1 MGISSLGAGSS
12 ILTQDVLDQLRAADE
27 TAKIAPLTTKITAE
41 NAKKNEWDVI
51 DANMTNL
58 IDSVTAITS
67 IDLFD
72 ERSVTTTGT
81 SVEVSASAGSD
92 IQEFTLNVANLA
104 TKQIEES
111 GSFASENDLVGGGS
125 AGQINLNI
133 DGQDFTIDYTDTT
146 TLKQLKDL
154 INQQAGDAV
163 DATIL
168 NVGTGDARLV
178 ISSANTGSTQDITI
192 TDVTGTIDSRLK
204 AYDVATNPTGMQVLQ
219 PGIDAQFTFNNG
231 STITR
236 SSNEITDLI
245 TGYTITLKEAGET
258 SVSVAQNTDTII
270 EKLNSFVSKYNDT
283 MTELSKVTKTS
294 TDATE
299 RGIFSNDSII
309 KGLQST
315 VRSMIESV
323 GGGVG
328 SLIDYGFDIDK
339 DGVMT
344 FNQDTFLTALN
355 DNPDNVQAFFN
366 GGDFTNA
373 DTSVTTVTGAFNEIA
388 TIIQSYTDYNAIL
401 DTFKTN
407 LTDNISTLEARKIT
421 EIERLDSKYEIMK
434 KKFTAYD
441 AMISKFN
448 SISSMFA
455 DMVSAQNSS
464 SN

>member
-27 TAKIAPLTTKITAE
+27 TAKIAPLTTKINNE
-41 NAKKNEWDVI
+41 NTKKDELEVL

-58 IDSVTAITS
+58 IDSITAITS
-67 IDLFD
+67 VDLFD

-81 SVEVSASAGSD
+81 SVEVSAAAGSD
-92 IQEFTLNVANLA
+92 IQDFTLNVTNLA

-111 GSFASENDLVGGGS
+111 GSFTSENDLVGGGTG
-125 AGQINLNI
+125 GQINLNI
-133 DGQDFTIDYTDTT
+133 DGQDFAIDYTDTT
-146 TLKQLKDL
+146 TLGQLKDL
-154 INQQAGDAV
+154 INQVAGDAV

-192 TDVTGTIDSRLK
+192 TDVSGTIDSKL
-204 AYDVATNPTGMQVLQ
+204 TSGMNVLQ

-258 SVSVAQNTDTII
+258 SVSVAQNTDTIT
-270 EKLNSFVSKYNDT
+270 EKLNNFVSKYNDT
-283 MTELSKVTKTS
+283 MTELSKITKTS
-294 TDATE
+294 TDAAD

-339 DGVMT
+339 EGVMT

-388 TIIQSYTDYNAIL
+388 TIVEGYTDYNAIL

-407 LTDNISTLEARKIT
+407 LTDNISTLEDRKAT

-434 KKFTAYD
+434 KKFAAYD
-441 AMISKFN
+441 LMISKFN

-455 DMVSAQNSS
+455 DMVSSQNSS

>member
-27 TAKIAPLTTKITAE
+27 TAKIAPLTTKINNE
-41 NAKKNEWDVI
+41 NTKKDELEVL

-58 IDSVTAITS
+58 IDSITAITS
-67 IDLFD
+67 VDLFD

-81 SVEVSASAGSD
+81 SVEVSAAAGSD
-92 IQEFTLNVANLA
+92 IQDFTLNVTNLA

-111 GSFASENDLVGGGS
+111 GSFSSENDLVGGGTG
-125 AGQINLNI
+125 GQINLNI
-133 DGQDFTIDYTDTT
+133 DGQDFAIDYTDTT
-146 TLKQLKDL
+146 TLGQLKDL
-154 INQQAGDAV
+154 INQVAGDSV

-192 TDVTGTIDSRLK
+192 TDVSGTIDSKL
-204 AYDVATNPTGMQVLQ
+204 TSGMNVLQ

-258 SVSVAQNTDTII
+258 SVSVAQNTDTIT
-270 EKLNSFVSKYNDT
+270 EKLNNFVSKYNDT
-283 MTELSKVTKTS
+283 MTELSKITKSS
-294 TDATE
+294 TDAAD

-339 DGVMT
+339 EGVMT

-388 TIIQSYTDYNAIL
+388 TIVEGYTDYNAIL

-407 LTDNISTLEARKIT
+407 LTDNISTLEDRKAT

-434 KKFTAYD
+434 KKFAAYD
-441 AMISKFN
+441 LMISKFN

-455 DMVSAQNSS
+455 DMVSSQNSS

>member
-27 TAKIAPLTTKITAE
+27 TAKIAPLTTKINNE
-41 NAKKNEWDVI
+41 NTKKDELEVL

-58 IDSVTAITS
+58 IDSITAITS
-67 IDLFD
+67 VDLFD

-81 SVEVSASAGSD
+81 SVEVSAAAGSD
-92 IQEFTLNVANLA
+92 IQDFTLNVTNLA

-111 GSFASENDLVGGGS
+111 GSFSSENDLVGGGTG
-125 AGQINLNI
+125 GQINLNI
-133 DGQDFTIDYTDTT
+133 DGQDFAIDYTDTT
-146 TLKQLKDL
+146 TLGQLKDL
-154 INQQAGDAV
+154 INQVAGDSV

-192 TDVTGTIDSRLK
+192 TDVSGTIDSKL
-204 AYDVATNPTGMQVLQ
+204 TSGMNVLQ

-258 SVSVAQNTDTII
+258 SVSVAQNTDTIT
-270 EKLNSFVSKYNDT
+270 EKLNNFVSKYNDT
-283 MTELSKVTKTS
+283 MTELSKITKTS
-294 TDATE
+294 TDAAD

-339 DGVMT
+339 AGVMT

-388 TIIQSYTDYNAIL
+388 TIVEGYTDYNAIL

-407 LTDNISTLEARKIT
+407 LTDNISTLEDRKAT

-434 KKFTAYD
+434 KKFAAYD
-441 AMISKFN
+441 LMISKFN

-455 DMVSAQNSS
+455 DMVSSQNSS

>member
-27 TAKIAPLTTKITAE
+27 TAKIAPLTTKINNE
-41 NAKKNEWDVI
+41 NTKKDELEVL

-58 IDSVTAITS
+58 IDSITAITS
-67 IDLFD
+67 VDLFD

-81 SVEVSASAGSD
+81 SVEVSAAAGSD
-92 IQEFTLNVANLA
+92 IQDFTLNVTNLA

-111 GSFASENDLVGGGS
+111 GSFSSENDLVGGGTG
-125 AGQINLNI
+125 GQINLNI

-146 TLKQLKDL
+146 TLGQLKDL
-154 INQQAGDAV
+154 INQAAGDSV

-192 TDVTGTIDSRLK
+192 TDVSGTIDSKL
-204 AYDVATNPTGMQVLQ
+204 TSGMNVLQ

-258 SVSVAQNTDTII
+258 SVSVAQNTDTIT
-270 EKLNSFVSKYNDT
+270 EKLNNFVSKYNDT
-283 MTELSKVTKTS
+283 MTELSKITKTS
-294 TDATE
+294 TDAAD

-339 DGVMT
+339 EGVMT

-388 TIIQSYTDYNAIL
+388 TIVEGYTDYNAIL

-407 LTDNISTLEARKIT
+407 LTDNISTLEDRKAT

-434 KKFTAYD
+434 KKFAAYD
-441 AMISKFN
+441 LMISKFN

-455 DMVSAQNSS
+455 DMVSSQNSS